1 MCGIN
6 AVINGNQNDLN
17 KMVEV
22 ASKRGTIENT
32 SYCHGALVNFQWL
45 PITDKNADQQPYVY
59 GNTTLFFNGFIS
71 NYKELAKKYE
81 IELESNCDTEL
92 LVKFLDKFCLKRLDE
107 LNGFFA
113 VLVHNSLG
121 NDGNDGD
128 GIWTSFTDRYGIKKL
143 YEYRHEGKI
152 FISSEIKS
160 ILNANP
166 QIKLCKQ
173 SVLDFEI
180 SLGVL
185 SETLFEGVKRVKK
198 IPFVIPSKI
207 EISYEDAKKKLKQ
220 LFEVSCKRNKLSRST
235 DLNDCV
241 FLSGGIDSGIIAK
254 FMNPKYSFSMD
265 YLKREFSE
273 ITNIK
278 RNSRGI
284 HYSMICNEELFNE
297 YIPKIV
303 DLLVDPKVG
312 SSYTNY
318 ALTEFASKFA
328 TVMYSG
334 AGGDEFFGGYPHRNN
349 KPIEQ
354 VINRTSF
361 YDVENIDLTHFEYN
375 LKFLEGVL
383 NIEDTIGGF
392 FTMETRYPLLDND
405 FVNFALSL
413 PNEYLENKRILKSI
427 SGLHENLITGKKK
440 GFSNPY
446 INNDKWVTL
455 ILENIK
461 LKFGS

>member
-32 SYCHGALVNFQWL
+32 SYCHGALVNFKWL

-71 NYKELAKKYE
+71 NYKELAEKYN

-113 VLVHNSLG
+113 VFVFQC
-121 NDGNDGD
+121 
-128 GIWTSFTDRYGIKKL
+128 GIWHTFTDRYGIKKL
-143 YEYRHEGKI
+143 YEYKYGGKT

-166 QIKLCKQ
+166 QIKLCEQ
-173 SVLDFEI
+173 SVLDFQI

-220 LFEVSCKRNKLSRST
+220 LFEISCNRNKINNSSGVT

-254 FMNPKYSFSMD
+254 FIAPKYSFSVD
-265 YLKREFSE
+265 YLDSNFSE
-273 ITNIK
+273 IENIK
-278 RNSRGI
+278 LNSKGI
-284 HYSMICNEELFNE
+284 HLSLICNEELFNE
-297 YIPKIV
+297 YITKIV

-361 YDVENIDLTHFEYN
+361 YEVESVNLTHFEYN

-383 NIEDTIGGF
+383 NIEDTIGGY

-413 PNEYLENKRILKSI
+413 PNEYLENKRILKDI
-427 SGLHENLITGKKK
+427 SGLHENVINGSKK

-446 INNDKWVTL
+446 IRNDEWVTL

>member
-113 VLVHNSLG
+113 VLVYQV
-121 NDGNDGD
+121 
-128 GIWTSFTDRYGIKKL
+128 GIWHTFTDRYGIKKL

-166 QIKLCKQ
+166 QIKLCEQ

-220 LFEVSCKRNKLSRST
+220 LFEISCKRNKINNSPGVT

-273 ITNIK
+273 ISNIK
-278 RNSRGI
+278 RNSKGI
-284 HYSMICNEELFNE
+284 HYSMICNNKLFEE

-361 YDVENIDLTHFEYN
+361 YEVENIEMSHFEYN

-413 PNEYLENKRILKSI
+413 PNEYLEDKRILKDI
-427 SGLHENLITGKKK
+427 SGLHHHLIRGKKK

-446 INNDKWVTL
+446 INNDEWVTL
-455 ILENIK
+455 ILKNIK
-461 LKFGS
+461 LKFGN

>member
-22 ASKRGTIENT
+22 ASKRGTIDNT

-45 PITDKNADQQPYVY
+45 PITDANADQQPYVY

-71 NYKELAKKYE
+71 NYKELATKYG

-92 LVKFLDKFCLKRLDE
+92 LVKFLDKFSLQRLDE

-113 VLVHNSLG
+113 VLVH
-121 NDGNDGD
+121 DGN
-128 GIWTSFTDRYGIKKL
+128 IWSCFTDRYGIKKL
-143 YEYRHEGKI
+143 YEYTDGRKV

-166 QIKLCKQ
+166 QIKLCEK
-173 SVLDFEI
+173 SLIDFQV

-185 SETLFEGVKRVKK
+185 SETLFKDVRRVKK
-198 IPFVIPSKI
+198 IPFKIPQKI
-207 EISYEDAKKKLKQ
+207 EISYSDAKIKLKQ
-220 LFEVSCKRNKLSRST
+220 LFEISCQRNKT
-235 DLNDCV
+235 ELNDCV

-254 FMNPKYSFSMD
+254 YMAPKYSFSMD
-265 YLKREFSE
+265 YKKPEFSE
-273 ITNIK
+273 ISRIK
-278 RNSRGI
+278 RNSVGI
-284 HYSMICNEELFNE
+284 HYSMICNDELFRT
-297 YIPKIV
+297 YIDKIV
-303 DLLVDPKVG
+303 DLLIDPKVG

-349 KPIEQ
+349 KPIEE

-361 YDVENIDLTHFEYN
+361 FEIESVNLTHFEYN

-383 NIEDTIGGF
+383 NVEDTIGGF

-413 PNEYLENKRILKSI
+413 PNEYLENKKILKDI
-427 SGLHENLITGKKK
+427 SGLDYNLIRGLKR

-446 INNDKWVTL
+446 ISNDEWVKLIVNNL
-455 ILENIK
+455 R